1 MDQGRWTVRWWSAL
15 RMEEGA
21 LRMEEGWWTVERW
34 STLSMQQRMWMVR
47 RQSTPRRW
55 KTVRGMVA
63 RRASGQ
69 GGGLRVR

>member
-1 MDQGRWTVRWWSAL
+1 
-15 RMEEGA
+15 
-21 LRMEEGWWTVERW
+21 MEEGWWMVGRW
-34 STLSMQQRMWMVR
+34 STLSMQQRMWTVR

-63 RRASGQ
+63 RSASGQ